1 MLNNFVAFIL
11 SHGRPDNVRT
21 YDTLKKHGYTGKI
34 IILIDNEDKTSNQ
47 YIQKY
52 GEKNV
57 IIFDKKMQSKKFDQA
72 DNFDDR
78 RSIVYARNVCFDVA
92 KYLQIKYFIQLD
104 DDYTS
109 FRYRYFQ
116 DTYITKGTVKNL
128 DVYFKILLD
137 FYKSTSI
144 SSVAIA
150 QGGDFIGGES
160 CGMLSNYENMSRKA
174 MNSFICSTERPFKF
188 VGRINEDVN
197 TYVYKGSLGLLQ
209 LTIPYI
215 ALEQLPTQS
224 NDSGMADIYNAL
236 GTYVK
241 SFYSVIFHPSS
252 VKVKLMG
259 FKNNRMHHS
268 IKWTNSVPKILDE
281 KYKK

>member
-34 IILIDNEDKTSNQ
+34 IILIDNEDKTSKQ

-109 FRYRYFQ
+109 C
-116 DTYITKGTVKNL
+116 
-128 DVYFKILLD
+128 KIC
-137 FYKSTSI
+137 TS
-144 SSVAIA
+144 V
-150 QGGDFIGGES
+150 
-160 CGMLSNYENMSRKA
+160 
-174 MNSFICSTERPFKF
+174 
-188 VGRINEDVN
+188 
-197 TYVYKGSLGLLQ
+197 
-209 LTIPYI
+209 
-215 ALEQLPTQS
+215 
-224 NDSGMADIYNAL
+224 
-236 GTYVK
+236 
-241 SFYSVIFHPSS
+241 
-252 VKVKLMG
+252 
-259 FKNNRMHHS
+259 
-268 IKWTNSVPKILDE
+268 
-281 KYKK
+281 

>member
-116 DTYITKGTVKNL
+116 HTYITKGTVKNL
-128 DVYFKILLD
+128 DVYFNILLD
-137 FYKSTSI
+137 FYKSTNI

-268 IKWTNSVPKILDE
+268 IKWNNSVPKILDE